1 MIRCKDLFESMVV
14 AININAIDY
23 GNPTK
28 TEPYF
33 QHIGAYVREWA
44 KEKGLETFSFR
55 IIPDV
60 GGIYGIQII
69 DNEMNVYTPDYFD
82 KYYPQKP
89 VTEWI
94 DYSVFHRE
102 GKTND

>member
-1 MIRCKDLFESMVV
+1 MITCKKLFESMVV
-14 AININAIDY
+14 AINISAIDY
-23 GNPTK
+23 SNPTK

-33 QHIGAYVREWA
+33 QHIGAYVKEWA
-44 KEKGLETFSFR
+44 IEKGLETFSFR
-55 IIPDV
+55 IVPDV

-69 DNEMNVYTPDYFD
+69 DKEMKVYPPEYFD
-82 KYYPQKP
+82 KYKPEKP
-89 VTEWI
+89 VTGWI